1 MSDKNTQVENK
12 QSDLPNLTMNQGMT
26 PFKTPLQQS
35 TTSQISQIN
44 FPQQSLQTPS
54 SLKSQQQQ
62 LQQLPISNPL
72 QQQQLPQQ
80 YFQKQQ
86 VPIQIQQQQ
95 QQSPLQQQY
104 PIQQPSFQQPQIQF
118 QQQQFPHY
126 YNNYNHYNPSLCFHP
141 DYISPFLFYEP
152 VEPSKFDDDDFIE
165 EKNAKLD
172 DKEENPTNEEDQ
184 FNLSFKLRHKTLQLN
199 SASAIMEPA
208 LFTLK
213 TQDNPESTRAP
224 LDLVCLIDVSGS
236 MDGEKI
242 KLVRNTLSSLLGL
255 LGEED
260 RLSIVKFEDKTKR
273 LTPLLRVTADNK
285 PKFENALRF
294 LVTGGG
300 TNIAAGV
307 DKAFRVLNE
316 RKYRN
321 PVSSIFLLSDGLD
334 SYALRGI
341 NKTLKK
347 TEPKDSFTIHTFGYG
362 KDHDPKLMSSIAK
375 LKDGNFYFIEKLKT
389 VDECFVDAIGG
400 LISVIGKDTTITIQT
415 VKSDVFP
422 NVEIKKAFGGTD
434 LWKVVDS
441 AYNTGITQLPSGK
454 SKNYILELSIPKCD
468 KLLSDQQKEVV
479 IAKALVTIKLA
490 KNDEIWKKE
499 IELKVN
505 LVNEDEELP
514 PQTADKDLLNNYYR
528 VRSAELMDEAR
539 KLAEGGKYEEG
550 RKLLQNFTE
559 ELSKSVVKDEAM
571 VVGLLSDLETAIQ
584 EMQPKVFES
593 VGVHRMYQQATSHM
607 QERSN
612 PYSMNSANLY
622 ANSAQQQMVQK
633 VQMSKGKVSY

>member
-1 MSDKNTQVENK
+1 MSEQQPQPGSKSQDLLDLDTATTQ
-12 QSDLPNLTMNQGMT
+12 QITQNQIPQQQTTT
-26 PFKTPLQQS
+26 PFQMQAS
-35 TTSQISQIN
+35 I
-44 FPQQSLQTPS
+44 QT
-54 SLKSQQQQ
+54 
-62 LQQLPISNPL
+62 QQLPVLNPYTQ
-72 QQQQLPQQ
+72 QQQQLPQPFPIQQQQ
-80 YFQKQQ
+80 YPFQQQ
-86 VPIQIQQQQ
+86 MPQQYPIQIQQQQ
-95 QQSPLQQQY
+95 Y
-104 PIQQPSFQQPQIQF
+104 GFQQPYYP
-118 QQQQFPHY
+118 QQQQGQYQPY
-126 YNNYNHYNPSLCFHP
+126 LQPNYFTKQYKP
-141 DYISPFLFYEP
+141 DPI
-152 VEPSKFDDDDFIE
+152 EPSEFDDDDLID
-165 EKNAKLD
+165 EKSSTKKLEAKQ
-172 DKEENPTNEEDQ
+172 EIPTMEGDQ
-184 FNLSFKLRHKTLQLN
+184 FSLSFKLKYKTLQLN
-199 SASAIMEPA
+199 SASATVEPA

-213 TQDNPESTRAP
+213 TQNSSESVRAP

-236 MDGEKI
+236 MAGEKI
-242 KLVRNTLSSLLGL
+242 ELVRNTLDYLLGL
-255 LGEED
+255 LGDDD
-260 RLSIVKFEDKTKR
+260 RLSIVKFDNNSKR
-273 LTPLLRVTADNK
+273 LTPLLRVTDANK
-285 PKFENALRF
+285 PKLKDAIESLIDE
-294 LVTGGG
+294 GG
-300 TNIAAGV
+300 TNIALGV
-307 DKAFRVLNE
+307 KKAFKVLNE

-321 PVSSIFLLSDGLD
+321 SVSSIFLLSDGLD
-334 SYALRGI
+334 GRALSGI
-341 NKTLKK
+341 ESLLKNSS
-347 TEPKDSFTIHTFGYG
+347 PKDSFTIHTFGYG

-375 LKDGNFYFIEKLKT
+375 LKDGNFYFVEKLET

-571 VVGLLSDLETAIQ
+571 VVGLLSDLETAIK
-584 EMQPKVFES
+584 EMQPRVFES

-607 QERSN
+607 KEQSN

-622 ANSAQQQMVQK
+622 ANFAQQQMVQQ
-633 VQMSKGKVSY
+633 VQMSKGKGGFF